1 MMYVVHLPC
10 LKKKILY
17 FFPLGTIIWG
27 SHQPYFFVLIPMETA
42 YVFFLGTPY
51 DLKTHKSNLEV
62 SFTNKAIFLKQKQRE
77 KMH

>member
-10 LKKKILY
+10 LKRKILH

-27 SHQPYFFVLIPMETA
+27 SHQPHLFVLIPVETV

-62 SFTNKAIFLKQKQRE
+62 SFSNKALISLKKKKQQ
-77 KMH
+77 